1 MDDLAGLAE
10 VLDALDTLA
19 DDVRPPGSFHRGEYH
34 RLRIGRYRVLYD
46 ITEETVLVRH
56 IARVAARLALRFW
69 ANARGLCAW
78 TGAGADHA
86 AFVRPPIRPQRAV
99 P

>member
-1 MDDLAGLAE
+1 MRSGSAWGCPGDCPPGNRHRRSLAITGRYLDDPAGLAE

-19 DDVRPPGSFHRGEYH
+19 DDARPPESFHRGEYH

-56 IARVAARLALRFW
+56 IARVAAR
-69 ANARGLCAW
+69 
-78 TGAGADHA
+78 
-86 AFVRPPIRPQRAV
+86 
-99 P
+99 

>member
-1 MDDLAGLAE
+1 MRSGSAWGCPGDCPPGNRHRRSLAITGRYLDDPAGLAE

-56 IARVAARLALRFW
+56 IARVAAR
-69 ANARGLCAW
+69 
-78 TGAGADHA
+78 
-86 AFVRPPIRPQRAV
+86 
-99 P
+99 